1 MRKQIFIAVSI
12 IAFFT
17 SATAPA
23 ANEQTLS
30 DVARA
35 LNLFGVL
42 EVERKGPAIRSLMDH
57 PRITPEMSF
66 PMAMAVCSVQWDR
79 PTAFNGVET
88 VHITNRFSAQG
99 YVLENPEKTCA
110 DVGLLKTDDA
120 RIFLPGHMHLHF
132 RGDF

>member
-1 MRKQIFIAVSI
+1 LRKLVIS
-12 IAFFT
+12 
-17 SATAPA
+17 
-23 ANEQTLS
+23 TLS
-30 DVARA
+30 GIALVASVSSSAGSETTLVEIAQA
-35 LNLFGVL
+35 LKLFGVL
-42 EVERKGPAIRSLMDH
+42 EVEQKGPAIRSLMDH
-57 PRITPEMSF
+57 PRITHKMSF

-99 YVLENPEKTCA
+99 YVLENPEKVCA
-110 DVGLLKTDDA
+110 EVGLLKTEDA